1 MRRRVIVMAIVG
13 ALLLL
18 SNLFGFTRST
28 HAASSSLGSVRFIQ
42 RGLAVQPPHHKASK
56 GKVRQPLFA
65 LYGLSTK
72 VLQRASIAFADGSL
86 LHINQE
92 TVAVLRSPSVT
103 QVKKGQVA
111 EVVTPGT
118 THQVQTGEAVAS
130 AIGTSFGVKV
140 KRKKH
145 VTIVVVVEGA
155 VLVQNKQGSV
165 LVKTGQKST
174 VKKGQAPTTPVRVNA
189 LKVIAWTGFLP
200 APATPVGMNIGLDAN
215 GASAGTS
222 SSTRSAPG
230 SDLWDARWID
240 DGRLDYGW
248 ASAPGQTANQW
259 VKIALP
265 RNAIHT
271 IRGVVIDPA
280 ATQGQPA
287 ADDLKAFEIRVSTTT
302 LADAAFTTV
311 LNATTTQS
319 NSLQRF
325 TLSQPV
331 RAKYVELFGLTN
343 YGGSDGID
351 VAEMEIVA
359 SEELLAPRPPV
370 FHLVGAWLDG
380 SNPIHITQSGD
391 TLTGTYD
398 TPYVCR
404 YRDGTGR
411 TAKTLFDFK
420 GTLDGSAIVGQ
431 TTVCHYGAG
440 NPQRVGLHLAS
451 MKLKVSADGKTI
463 KGTWFSVSANRNEPM
478 TIRRKGS

>member
-1 MRRRVIVMAIVG
+1 MAIVG
-13 ALLLL
+13 ALLLSDL
-18 SNLFGFTRST
+18 SGFTPT
-28 HAASSSLGSVRFIQ
+28 AHAASSSLGSVRFIQ
-42 RGLAVQPPHHKASK
+42 RGLAVQPPHHRASK
-56 GKVRQPLFA
+56 GRVRQPLFSLYA
-65 LYGLSTK
+65 LNTK

-86 LHINQE
+86 MHMDQE
-92 TVAVLRSPSVT
+92 TDAVLRSPSIT

-118 THQVQTGEAVAS
+118 THQVQTSEAVAT
-130 AIGTSFGVKV
+130 AIGTSFDVKV

-174 VKKGQAPTTPVRVNA
+174 VQKGQAPSAPVPIKA

-200 APATPVGMNIGLDAN
+200 APTTPVGMNIGLDAN
-215 GASAGTS
+215 GASAGAS
-222 SSTRSAPG
+222 SSTRSSPG

-248 ASAPGQTANQW
+248 ASAAGQTANQW

-265 RNAIHT
+265 GNTIHT

-287 ADDLKAFEIRVSTTT
+287 TDDLKAFEIRVSTTT
-302 LADAAFTTV
+302 TADAAFTTV

-319 NSLQRF
+319 NTLQRF

-331 RAKYVELFGLTN
+331 RAKYVELLGLTN

-359 SEELLAPRPPV
+359 SEQVLALAPPV
-370 FHLVGAWLDG
+370 FHLAGAWIDG

-411 TAKTLFDFK
+411 TARTRFDFK
-420 GTLDGSAIVGQ
+420 ATVDGRAIVGQ

-440 NPQRVGLHLAS
+440 NPQRMGLHLAA
-451 MKLKVSADGKTI
+451 MKLKVSANGKTM

-478 TIRRKGS
+478 TIRRKGG